1 MTVARHPLRAVAC
14 AVVAVLGTGSGGCAV
29 VQQDAVPA
37 PEAPSSPTA
46 VVTTPVVTPYDVVAP
61 DLKPATAPRP
71 TTGAGIST
79 YADPFGVYASI
90 CTLGFLAR
98 YPGGEVVAFT
108 AGHCA
113 ELAGKAQPG
122 RNPVARYL
130 TPGGGSTPFGE
141 YIKATRSTRGQDIAI
156 IQVAGRDVAPVA
168 AAIGR
173 VRGVSRPE
181 DLRTGRP
188 EICVVG
194 ARTGRHCGVL
204 ADVSGTRVT
213 WAGIPAVEGDSG
225 GPVYARWPDGTFTA
239 VGVVNTVHTRTDGT
253 GTGGG
258 TGTLIAADI
267 DANEM
272 TLLGVS

>member
-1 MTVARHPLRAVAC
+1 MTDRRPLRAAAC
-14 AVVAVLGTGSGGCAV
+14 ALGAVLAGGCGVIQSA
-29 VQQDAVPA
+29 DLAA
-37 PEAPSSPTA
+37 PEAPPSTPSVT
-46 VVTTPVVTPYDVVAP
+46 VTTPVVQPYDVVAP
-61 DLKPATAPRP
+61 DLEPATAPKP
-71 TTGAGIST
+71 TTGSGIT
-79 YADPFGVYASI
+79 TFVDPFGVYSSV

-98 YPGGEVVAFT
+98 YPGGQVVAFT

-113 ELAGKAQPG
+113 ELAGQARPG

-141 YIKATRSTRGQDIAI
+141 YIKATRNNRGQDIAI
-156 IQVAGRDVAPVA
+156 IQLAGSDVAPVA
-168 AAIGR
+168 RAIGA
-173 VRGVSRPE
+173 VRGVSSTE
-181 DLRTGRP
+181 DLDVGRP
-188 EICVVG
+188 EICIVG

-204 ADVSGTRVT
+204 EDVSGTRVT

-239 VGVVNTVHTRTDGT
+239 VGVVNTVHTRPDGT

-267 DANEM
+267 RANGM
-272 TLLGVS
+272 TLLGTG

>member
-1 MTVARHPLRAVAC
+1 MITHGRPLRTAAC
-14 AVVAVLGTGSGGCAV
+14 ALGAVLLAGCSVIQGQNVA
-29 VQQDAVPA
+29 A
-37 PEAPSSPTA
+37 PEAPPDTPST
-46 VVTTPVVTPYDVVAP
+46 VVTTPVIAPYDVVAP
-61 DLKPATAPRP
+61 SLKPATAPNP
-71 TTGAGIST
+71 TTGSGIT
-79 YADPFGVYASI
+79 TFADPFGVYTSI

-98 YPGGEVVAFT
+98 YPGGQIVAFT

-113 ELAGKAQPG
+113 ELAGKTRPG

-130 TPGGGSTPFGE
+130 TPGGGNTPFGE
-141 YIKATRSTRGQDIAI
+141 YIKATRTNRGQDIAI
-156 IQVAGRDVAPVA
+156 IQLAATDVAPVA
-168 AAIGR
+168 RAIGP
-173 VRGVSRPE
+173 VRGVSSTE
-181 DLRTGRP
+181 DLAAGRP

-204 ADVSGTRVT
+204 EDVSGTRVT

-239 VGVVNTVHTRTDGT
+239 VGVINTVHTRLDGT

-267 DANEM
+267 RANGM
-272 TLLGVS
+272 TLLGTA

>member
-1 MTVARHPLRAVAC
+1 MTVARRPLRAAAC
-14 AVVAVLGTGSGGCAV
+14 AVSTLVLGGCAV
-29 VQQDAVPA
+29 IQRDDVAA
-37 PEAPSSPTA
+37 PEAPPSPT
-46 VVTTPVVTPYDVVAP
+46 VVITTPVVQPYDVVAP
-61 DLKPATAPRP
+61 DLKPATAPKP
-71 TTGAGIST
+71 TTGAGITT
-79 YADPFGVYASI
+79 YADPFGVYASV

-98 YPGGEVVAFT
+98 YPGGQVVAFT

-113 ELAGKAQPG
+113 ELAGKARPG

-156 IQVAGRDVAPVA
+156 IQLAGNDVAPVA
-168 AAIGR
+168 RAIGP
-173 VRGVSRPE
+173 VRGVSSTE
-181 DLRTGRP
+181 DLRAGRP

-194 ARTGRHCGVL
+194 ARTGKHCGVL
-204 ADVSGTRVT
+204 DDVTGTRVT

-239 VGVVNTVHTRTDGT
+239 VGVVNTVHTRADGT

-267 DANEM
+267 NANEM
-272 TLLGVS
+272 TLLGAS

>member
-1 MTVARHPLRAVAC
+1 MTTARRPLRAGAC
-14 AVVAVLGTGSGGCAV
+14 AATVVLLAGCAV
-29 VQQDAVPA
+29 IQRDEVAA
-37 PEAPSSPTA
+37 PEAPASTSA
-46 VVTTPVVTPYDVVAP
+46 VVVTTPVVRPYDVVAP
-61 DLKPATAPRP
+61 DLRPATAPKP
-71 TTGAGIST
+71 TTGAGITT
-79 YADPFGVYASI
+79 YADPLGVYASV

-113 ELAGKAQPG
+113 ELAGTARPG

-156 IQVAGRDVAPVA
+156 IQLAGNDVAPVA
-168 AAIGR
+168 RAIGA
-173 VRGVSRPE
+173 VRGVSRTE
-181 DLRTGRP
+181 DLRAGRP

-204 ADVSGTRVT
+204 DDVTGTRVT

-225 GPVYARWPDGTFTA
+225 GPVYARWPDGSFTA
-239 VGVVNTVHTRTDGT
+239 VGVINTVHTRTDGT

-267 DANEM
+267 EANEM

>member
-1 MTVARHPLRAVAC
+1 MTATRRPLRAVAC
-14 AVVAVLGTGSGGCAV
+14 AVGIALLGGCAAIQRDEV
-29 VQQDAVPA
+29 AA
-37 PEAPSSPTA
+37 PEEPPSTSTAP
-46 VVTTPVVTPYDVVAP
+46 VTTPSVRPYDVVAP
-61 DLKPATAPRP
+61 NLKPTTAAKP
-71 TTGAGIST
+71 TTGAGIT
-79 YADPFGVYASI
+79 TFADPFGVYASV

-130 TPGGGSTPFGE
+130 TPAGGSTPFGE

-156 IQVAGRDVAPVA
+156 IQLEGSDVAPVA
-168 AAIGR
+168 RAIGP
-173 VRGVSRPE
+173 VRGVSGTE
-181 DLRTGRP
+181 ELLAGRP

-204 ADVSGTRVT
+204 EDVTGTRVR

-239 VGVVNTVHTRTDGT
+239 VGVINTVHTRTDGT

-267 DANEM
+267 TANEM
-272 TLLGVS
+272 TLLGAA